1 MNSNKLSNEEIEVL
15 EIIKQIKDCIKD
27 INF

>member
-1 MNSNKLSNEEIEVL
+1 VSDNKLSNEEIEVL

>member
-1 MNSNKLSNEEIEVL
+1 MSDNKLSNEEIEVL